1 MFKNYL
7 KIAIRNLWKNKGF
20 SAINIIGLASGL
32 AICLL
37 ILFYVNNEL
46 GYDHYNT
53 KADRI
58 YRVDADLQFGG
69 NHFVL
74 ASTPDPLG
82 AALKESFPQVEQ
94 YVRLRDHGGIMV
106 KKGNQNIEEDKVIYA
121 DSTLFSVFTLPM
133 IQGDPSTALVQP
145 NSVVL
150 TESTAKKYFNST
162 DVVGKTLIIG
172 DTGNYK
178 ITGVIKDVPVQSH
191 FHYDFFISMYGQLS
205 PYEINQW
212 TSNNFNTYV
221 VLKKGANANYL
232 SGQLNDFVMKHVAP
246 LFVSMNLTPEKFRQ
260 QGDYLHYNLFPLK
273 KIHLYSNRTG
283 ELEANGNIE
292 YVYIFSLIAFFILL
306 IACVNFMNLSTAR
319 SANRAKEVGVRKV
332 LGSMRNNL
340 VMQFLSESVLISF
353 ISLALALL
361 FASLLL
367 PYFNQL
373 SGKEL
378 TLNLFLSP
386 WLLPAALLL
395 MIIVGLIAGSYPA
408 FYLSSFKPVEVLKGK
423 LAKGFKS
430 SWLRSSLVVFQ
441 FCISLILIIGT
452 LVIYVQL
459 NYIRNKDIGFNRSRV
474 LIIKNTNVLG
484 DQAKVFENE
493 VKKISGV
500 ENATMTGYL
509 PTAGWRSDSPL
520 FPDATADTK
529 NAVSTQI
536 WRVDEN
542 YIPTLGM
549 KMIEGRNFS
558 PDFPT
563 DFSAIII
570 NEAAAKL
577 FAIKD
582 PLNKPLYYMNNFP
595 KKELTQYH
603 IIGIVKNFNF
613 NTLRDEVTPLCLL
626 LSQQNGSI
634 AFRIHSAD
642 VKNLVGMI
650 ENKYKNIAPNQPFS
664 YSFMDDDF
672 NKIYFNEE
680 RMGRISITFSVLAI
694 LIASLG
700 LLGLITFA
708 AEQRTKEIGI
718 RKVLGANSGNII
730 SMLSKDFLK
739 LVLIAALVA
748 IPIASWVMNWWL
760 RGFAYRIHISWW
772 IFAFAALLATFI
784 ALATIFYQAI
794 KAALANPVKSLRSE

>member
-1 MFKNYL
+1 
-7 KIAIRNLWKNKGF
+7 
-20 SAINIIGLASGL
+20 
-32 AICLL
+32 
-37 ILFYVNNEL
+37 
-46 GYDHYNT
+46 
-53 KADRI
+53 
-58 YRVDADLQFGG
+58 
-69 NHFVL
+69 
-74 ASTPDPLG
+74 
-82 AALKESFPQVEQ
+82 
-94 YVRLRDHGGIMV
+94 
-106 KKGNQNIEEDKVIYA
+106 
-121 DSTLFSVFTLPM
+121 
-133 IQGDPSTALVQP
+133 
-145 NSVVL
+145 
-150 TESTAKKYFNST
+150 
-162 DVVGKTLIIG
+162 
-172 DTGNYK
+172 
-178 ITGVIKDVPVQSH
+178 
-191 FHYDFFISMYGQLS
+191 
-205 PYEINQW
+205 
-212 TSNNFNTYV
+212 
-221 VLKKGANANYL
+221 
-232 SGQLNDFVMKHVAP
+232 
-246 LFVSMNLTPEKFRQ
+246 
-260 QGDYLHYNLFPLK
+260 
-273 KIHLYSNRTG
+273 
-283 ELEANGNIE
+283 
-292 YVYIFSLIAFFILL
+292 
-306 IACVNFMNLSTAR
+306 
-319 SANRAKEVGVRKV
+319 
-332 LGSMRNNL
+332 
-340 VMQFLSESVLISF
+340 
-353 ISLALALL
+353 
-361 FASLLL
+361 
-367 PYFNQL
+367 
-373 SGKEL
+373 
-378 TLNLFLSP
+378 
-386 WLLPAALLL
+386 
-395 MIIVGLIAGSYPA
+395 
-408 FYLSSFKPVEVLKGK
+408 SSFKPVEVLKGK

-459 NYIRNKDIGFNRSRV
+459 NYIRNKDIGFNRSHV
-474 LIIKNTNVLG
+474 LIIKNTNALG
-484 DQAKVFENE
+484 NQAKVFENE

-563 DFSAIII
+563 DSSAIII

-582 PLNKPLYYMNNFP
+582 PLNKPLYYMNSFP

-784 ALATIFYQAI
+784 ALATIF
-794 KAALANPVKSLRSE
+794 

>member
-395 MIIVGLIAGSYPA
+395 MIVVGLIAGSYPA

-650 ENKYKNIAPNQPFS
+650 ENKYKNIAANQPFS